1 MNHPTSW
8 ATPPRS
14 AKPCSIHRIFEH
26 FEEVAKKIF
35 LTAPA
40 DLTYAEQK
48 SAAISEAS
56 QYTSDFEHFE
66 EIAKNLSYRLR

>member
-1 MNHPTSW
+1 L
-8 ATPPRS
+8 
-14 AKPCSIHRIFEH
+14 SIS
-26 FEEVAKKIF
+26 KK
-35 LTAPA
+35 LQKNLSYRPA